1 MQKISIISLGDELLK
16 GFTINTNSS
25 YIGQKLLERGDI
37 VSFNLTIRDKKN
49 DIVNALTYGCE
60 NSDVIITT
68 GGLGPTKDDITKD
81 VISEFFKLELYR
93 NADAAK
99 NIENYFEI
107 SGRIPSEYAMQQA
120 YVPNG
125 SVVFKNKVGLAPG
138 ILMNVTYKNQS
149 KKIIML
155 PGPPQEMKAVF
166 AEVLNYSGFQNKNK
180 TYSKMYLIAGL
191 PESEVERRSEEVVG
205 NDNELELAYCANLG
219 FVKLFLT
226 HKNKE
231 NFTKATKIIEE
242 EFSYDILEE
251 GVNDLTQDVIAL
263 LKSQNATI
271 ATAESCTGGM
281 IAASITDNSG
291 VSDIFPGSIVVYS
304 NKEKIKLLNV
314 SEKTLEKYGAV
325 SAETAKEM
333 IINVV
338 AKFTVDAGI
347 AVTGIAGPTGGTDE
361 KPVGLVYIAVA
372 YKDKQIIKKY
382 NFHGNREVVR
392 TRTMISAFNE
402 LRKLIKLTRVK

>member
-37 VSFNLTIRDKKN
+37 VSFNLTIRDNKN
-49 DIVNALTYGCE
+49 DIVNALIYGCD
-60 NSDVIITT
+60 NSDIIITT

-81 VISEFFKLELYR
+81 VISEFFKLKLYK

-107 SGRIPSEYAMQQA
+107 SDRIPSEYAMQQA

-125 SVVFKNKVGLAPG
+125 SIVFKNKVGLAPG

-166 AEVLNYSGFQNKNK
+166 SELLNYSGFQNSNK
-180 TYSKMYLIAGL
+180 IYSKMYLIAGL
-191 PESEVERRSEEVVG
+191 PESEIERRSEEKVG
-205 NDNELELAYCANLG
+205 NDKELELAYCANLG
-219 FVKLFLT
+219 FVRLFLT
-226 HKNKE
+226 HKNKDKW
-231 NFTKATKIIEE
+231 TKATKIIEK
-242 EFSYDILEE
+242 EFSYDILED

-291 VSDIFPGSIVVYS
+291 VSDIFPGSVVVYS

-314 SEKTLEKYGAV
+314 SEETLEKYGAV
-325 SAETAKEM
+325 SAETAEEM
-333 IINVV
+333 IQNVI
-338 AKFTVDAGI
+338 AKFAVDAGI
-347 AVTGIAGPTGGTDE
+347 AVTGIAGPTGGTDK

-372 YKDKQIIKKY
+372 YKNKKVIKKY

-392 TRTMISAFNE
+392 TRTMVTAFNE
-402 LRKLIKLTRVK
+402 LRKLIKE